1 MLIKYELLLRYS
13 IYYAITYL
21 FVKFNSKI
29 YEEESMEYLGLS
41 YLAAGFGAGLIVFGA
56 ALGIGKLA
64 TGALEGMARQPEL
77 SGDLRTAMIIA
88 AALIEGFT
96 FFALVVTFMLATKA
110 PVATPVE
117 KPAAEQT
124 EVK

>member
-1 MLIKYELLLRYS
+1 
-13 IYYAITYL
+13 
-21 FVKFNSKI
+21 
-29 YEEESMEYLGLS
+29 MEYLGLS

-110 PVATPVE
+110 PIATPVE

-124 EVK
+124 VVK

>member
-1 MLIKYELLLRYS
+1 
-13 IYYAITYL
+13 
-21 FVKFNSKI
+21 
-29 YEEESMEYLGLS
+29 MEYLGLS

-110 PVATPVE
+110 PIQTSPEPVE
-117 KPAAEQT
+117 QPAAEQA
-124 EVK
+124 E

>member
-1 MLIKYELLLRYS
+1 
-13 IYYAITYL
+13 
-21 FVKFNSKI
+21 
-29 YEEESMEYLGLS
+29 MEYLGFS
-41 YLAAGFGAGLIVFGA
+41 YLGAGFGAGLIVFGA

-96 FFALVVTFMLATKA
+96 FFALVVTFMLATKE
-110 PVATPVE
+110 PVKFSPSNYPAE
-117 KPAAEQT
+117 KPAAEAPQ
-124 EVK
+124 K

>member
-1 MLIKYELLLRYS
+1 
-13 IYYAITYL
+13 
-21 FVKFNSKI
+21 
-29 YEEESMEYLGLS
+29 MEYLGLS

-110 PVATPVE
+110 PIATPVE
-117 KPAAEQT
+117 KPTAEQT

>member
-1 MLIKYELLLRYS
+1 
-13 IYYAITYL
+13 
-21 FVKFNSKI
+21 
-29 YEEESMEYLGLS
+29 MEYLGLS

-110 PVATPVE
+110 PIAMPVE

-124 EVK
+124 VVK

>member
-1 MLIKYELLLRYS
+1 M
-13 IYYAITYL
+13 AIA
-21 FVKFNSKI
+21 
-29 YEEESMEYLGLS
+29 LGMWVLGG
-41 YLAAGFGAGLIVFGA
+41 GFGAGFIVLGA

-96 FFALVVTFMLATKA
+96 FFALVVTFMLATKTAPTPAAAPAPAPAAQQAA
-110 PVATPVE
+110 PVAH
-117 KPAAEQT
+117 
-124 EVK
+124 

>member
-1 MLIKYELLLRYS
+1 
-13 IYYAITYL
+13 
-21 FVKFNSKI
+21 
-29 YEEESMEYLGLS
+29 MEYLGLS

-110 PVATPVE
+110 PIANPVE

>member
-1 MLIKYELLLRYS
+1 
-13 IYYAITYL
+13 
-21 FVKFNSKI
+21 
-29 YEEESMEYLGLS
+29 MEYLGLS

-110 PVATPVE
+110 PIATPVE